1 MDGRDTTQPCPPR
14 SRIETLILYTI
25 LNHVH
30 FPSATTFD
38 LMPFLLFESS
48 VLPFT
53 LLNNPDVG
61 FQHHTGTLC
70 TDELQT
76 LEPGSSGHI
85 NPYLRPSLCPASLSI
100 HEGIP
105 NKVLETLLVLIKP
118 QSRQIFR
125 ERNSKRQIFI

>member
-1 MDGRDTTQPCPPR
+1 MDGRDTTQPYPPR
-14 SRIETLILYTI
+14 SRIETLILYII

-53 LLNNPDVG
+53 LLNNPDIG

-105 NKVLETLLVLIKP
+105 NKVLETLLA
-118 QSRQIFR
+118 
-125 ERNSKRQIFI
+125 